1 MINCFNFITTRIDD
15 SQWRQRATDIGGG
28 GYMLSHAVDDQHA
41 GGNVE
46 MGEN

>member
-1 MINCFNFITTRIDD
+1 MTHNGVSVPLIL
-15 SQWRQRATDIGGG
+15 GG

>member
-28 GYMLSHAVDDQHA
+28 YMLSHAVDDQHA
-41 GGNVE
+41 GGNVK